1 VAAAIVPNDQK
12 STTQAAS
19 DKLRGGSDD
28 ASAQGKGVVEQA
40 KEGVNNLMGSG
51 NTNTRSGNY

>member
-1 VAAAIVPNDQK
+1 MPNDQK
-12 STTQAAS
+12 STTQEAS
-19 DKLRGGSDD
+19 DKIRGGSDD
-28 ASAQGKGVVEQA
+28 ASAQGHGVVEQA

>member
-1 VAAAIVPNDQK
+1 MPNEQK

-19 DKLRGGSDD
+19 DKIRGGSDD
-28 ASAQGKGVVEQA
+28 ASAQGKGIVDQA
-40 KEGVNNLMGSG
+40 KDGVDNLMGSG